1 MGLWLVGLGSGLE
14 GLELMLVY
22 VLGLEI
28 SFGVNDTVVLVYRW
42 RNILR
47 FGLVV
52 LNFKLC

>member
-1 MGLWLVGLGSGLE
+1 
-14 GLELMLVY
+14 MLVY